1 MELKDDEQER
11 SSRLFMLRALTGKLT
26 LLNGVPVAL
35 DVDVELDVIAGMTPG
50 FGEAALRRLVNVALN
65 GVRRR
70 VFDELMRDDT
80 SPEDGRLTTH
90 LKVSQK
96 DFVDAVDQVRLEK
109 DLDMATREV
118 LQDTF
123 ERRFG
128 DLVWDAFRS
137 SGKLNS

>member
-11 SSRLFMLRALTGKLT
+11 SARLFMLRALTGKLT

-35 DVDVELDVIAGMTPG
+35 DADVELDVIAGMTPG
-50 FGEAALRRLVNVALN
+50 LGETALRRLVNVALN

-70 VFDELMRDDT
+70 LFDELMRDHAA
-80 SPEDGRLTTH
+80 PEDGRLMTL

-96 DFVDAVDQVRLEK
+96 DFLDAVDQVRLER

-128 DLVWDAFRS
+128 DLVWEAFRKPS
-137 SGKLNS
+137 